1 MLAIVNTI
9 HASHTAGIV
18 NLMVLIVYAR
28 SLAALGAK
36 RTVAAFVGIYNRFE
50 KSMAR
55 KNAKHRAHGTN
66 GVAISTTV
74 APRKNHHHNQS
85 YSGKNKSGKR
95 TEPYFALVESITSRT
110 FRNVCEQIVTPYIY
124 RRNKVCAIRPYAL

>member
-36 RTVAAFVGIYNRFE
+36 RTVAAFVGIGIFTGVFG
-50 KSMAR
+50 SATSIR
-55 KNAKHRAHGTN
+55 KYLKE
-66 GVAISTTV
+66 
-74 APRKNHHHNQS
+74 RK
-85 YSGKNKSGKR
+85 
-95 TEPYFALVESITSRT
+95 FVEL
-110 FRNVCEQIVTPYIY
+110 ED
-124 RRNKVCAIRPYAL
+124 

>member
-55 KNAKHRAHGTN
+55 KNAKHRAATQESPPQPKLQRQEQEWEAHG
-66 GVAISTTV
+66 AILR
-74 APRKNHHHNQS
+74 ARRKHNFPHVP
-85 YSGKNKSGKR
+85 KR
-95 TEPYFALVESITSRT
+95 MRANCYTI
-110 FRNVCEQIVTPYIY
+110 YI
-124 RRNKVCAIRPYAL
+124 